1 MDQSLKKILHKIWDE
16 HQSFDVKFIQRYL
29 GVQKKI
35 DLDEL
40 RKEYRNWLGGDRVAF
55 DKAHKL
61 LSQKQRAIVGGY
73 DFEFKPHNWVI
84 NTTDPNVTVYVD
96 SCYVDPYGQVTLFGN
111 NGGTYDIG
119 EVISGEEFSTGEMGD
134 VSSDVKYEI
143 KEIVNDQ
150 LKDLLLKNCGI
161 QLIPFPD
168 IIYNSKPFDK
178 PLREH
183 ILTELA
189 EKYYDEDITKS
200 FELIIN
206 KLLKNKY
213 EWFDRIIINK
223 LSGPKDPNYLG
234 IVAELFADEDWV
246 GKQWMEHHY
255 STPIPSGTEDDP
267 ISLGDIISGKLSKEL
282 QDHFK
287 NVFKIITSEK
297 KPKYLSWSWIDVIP
311 VEMEEKNLTEN
322 ILRIKEMMGIIDES
336 KEEQKVLQIPS
347 LKFFNDDWFQLQEF
361 LENKGNPP
369 YSISGDLKLSEEP
382 IKSLGNLQSVGGY
395 LNLLRTPIESLGN
408 LQSVGEFLHL
418 VDTPIESLGN
428 LKSVGGDLGFDRTPI
443 KSLGNLESV
452 GGVLYLIGA
461 PIKSLGNLKSV
472 GGDLFLKN
480 TPLSKKY
487 SEKKI
492 RQMVNVNG
500 EIYL

>member
-16 HQSFDVKFIQRYL
+16 QQSFDVKFIQRYL

-61 LSQKQRAIVGGY
+61 LSQKQRVIVGGY
-73 DFEFKPHNWVI
+73 DFEFKPHNWII

-111 NGGTYDIG
+111 DGVTYDIG

-143 KEIVNDQ
+143 KEIVNDK

-183 ILTELA
+183 ILTELD

-200 FELIIN
+200 FELVIN
-206 KLLKNKY
+206 KLLKKKY

-223 LSGPKDPNYLG
+223 LSGPKDSNYLG
-234 IVAELFADEDWV
+234 IVARLFADEDWV
-246 GKQWMEHHY
+246 GNQWMDHHY

-267 ISLGDIISGKLSKEL
+267 ISLGDIISGELSKEL

-297 KPKYLSWSWIDVIP
+297 KPKYMSWSWIDVIP
-311 VEMEEKNLTEN
+311 VEMNDKNLQEK
-322 ILRIKEMMGIIDES
+322 ILKHRMEVAK
-336 KEEQKVLQIPS
+336 S
-347 LKFFNDDWFQLQEF
+347 LF
-361 LENKGNPP
+361 
-369 YSISGDLKLSEEP
+369 
-382 IKSLGNLQSVGGY
+382 IKS
-395 LNLLRTPIESLGN
+395 TPS
-408 LQSVGEFLHL
+408 F
-418 VDTPIESLGN
+418 
-428 LKSVGGDLGFDRTPI
+428 F
-443 KSLGNLESV
+443 
-452 GGVLYLIGA
+452 
-461 PIKSLGNLKSV
+461 
-472 GGDLFLKN
+472 
-480 TPLSKKY
+480 
-487 SEKKI
+487 
-492 RQMVNVNG
+492 VNG
-500 EIYL
+500 EISEGYVDYLTLKKLIDKKLEEAKK